1 MGEQLSFDLPV
12 RAALGRED
20 FYVAPANAQAVAM
33 IEDWQGWPYRK
44 LVLTGPAGAGKTHL
58 THVWATLTGATIIAA
73 RDLAEADIAG
83 LANGPVAVED
93 ADEIA
98 GNAPGEEALF
108 HLHNLTLAEGHSLLL
123 TAQNAPNFWPLALP
137 DLASRMQATTLAH
150 LRAPD
155 DTLLAA
161 LLMKLFADRQFSPSP
176 EILLYLARRM
186 DRSFD
191 AARRLVATL
200 DATALS
206 TGRPITRA
214 MAAKVLDKMAE

>member
-1 MGEQLSFDLPV
+1 MAEQLSFDLPV
-12 RAALGRED
+12 RTALGRED

-33 IEDWQGWPYRK
+33 IEDWQGWPSRK
-44 LVLTGPAGAGKTHL
+44 LVLAGPAGAGKTHL
-58 THVWATLTGATIIAA
+58 THVWATLTEARIIAA

-83 LANGPVAVED
+83 LASGPVAIED

-98 GNAPGEEALF
+98 GDAAGEEALF

-123 TAQNAPNFWPLALP
+123 TAETAPNFWPLALP

-161 LLMKLFADRQFSPSP
+161 LLMKLFADRQLSPNP
-176 EILLYLARRM
+176 EILPYLARRM

-206 TGRPITRA
+206 TGRPINRA
-214 MAAKVLDKMAE
+214 MAAKVLDKMSE